1 MRVDSHF
8 LVYCIAIRDRLDTV
22 VGKFAEKQKV
32 VSWLQTFGAMK
43 ASDELD
49 DDQVR
54 QLIFDIENCYN
65 AFNDKLNAGGT

>member
-1 MRVDSHF
+1 M
-8 LVYCIAIRDRLDTV
+8 